1 MSIISKVKQNIRDYL
16 TTKYDAMYFQELDS
30 QVTSY
35 DDWIWEQN
43 NSKEDVTEELILD
56 LGKEK
61 KEKQQK
67 RNLVTKLSYGQLA
80 SLDDIEQFSNGLQE
94 KQWLQA
100 LLKQVKE
107 ISRGKGSEQEAGN
120 KLVVKKGTL
129 ITKIWEDREIV
140 ILAEDADR
148 VTPDAVDKIVQVF
161 CEHPEVEVLYT
172 DEDEVNHEET
182 VRMNPWFKPD
192 YSPDTLLSY
201 FYFGSLVAM
210 SQQAFE
216 RAFKNCLLENRLVIA
231 KGYKITECNDLN
243 DDVKQEAAIAQKK
256 IYALTLEACA
266 TLQRDQ
272 VYHLKK
278 VLYSSHNITYWGYE
292 EEYREIR
299 EHYDNL
305 RKREEAKGVS
315 IVIPSKD
322 NPLVLERCLQS
333 VKKWTKDLAYEIIV
347 VDNGSNDENKQK
359 LETIQENIGF
369 TYLYE
374 PMEFNFSKMCN
385 MGAAAAKYELLLFLN
400 DDCEVRGSK
409 WLSHMASRATVEA
422 TGVVG
427 AKLYY
432 PESKCMQHCGI
443 YNIHVGPVHKLQ
455 FKEDIRAYYD
465 RRNLDVRNVLAVT
478 AACLMVR
485 KSVFEK
491 IKGFDESLQVAF
503 NDVDFCYKLY
513 EAGYNNVVDNTIH
526 LWHHES
532 LSRGSDE
539 SPAKLN
545 RLMQEKKKLYQKHR
559 KLWEE
564 DPYYHPGFSTDILDT
579 SYSFDYE
586 YPHHMHL
593 AVEHPTVL
601 QGLPKGC
608 REDQCVAP
616 MVEYAGD
623 LEGWFLEDEL
633 IDKICGIMK
642 TKNAAY
648 LQGNVVVLGSD
659 NACFEKKLVLRHE
672 ESGTIYEITPEW
684 FYRPDVFANLQDQV
698 NVALSGFACLVNMD
712 AMPKGRY
719 ELGILVTDKISKQS
733 LLRVTTR
740 SIKRV

>member
-1 MSIISKVKQNIRDYL
+1 MSVISKVKQNIRNYL
-16 TTKYDAMYFQELDS
+16 TTKYDAQYFQELES

-43 NSKEDVTEELILD
+43 NSKEEVTEKLILD
-56 LGKEK
+56 LGKEE

-67 RNLVTKLSYGQLA
+67 RNLAIKISYGQLSA
-80 SLDDIEQFSNGLQE
+80 LKNFQVFQQEENVIE
-94 KQWLQA
+94 
-100 LLKQVKE
+100 KE
-107 ISRGKGSEQEAGN
+107 
-120 KLVVKKGTL
+120 TL
-129 ITKIWEDREIV
+129 IANLWEDKKIV

-148 VTPDAVDKIVQVF
+148 LTPDAVSQIVQVF
-161 CEHPEVEVLYT
+161 CDHPEVEVLYT

-210 SQQAFE
+210 SQQTFE
-216 RAFKNCLLENRLVIA
+216 SALSSIISKKEVASRYVDTWE
-231 KGYKITECNDLN
+231 
-243 DDVKQEAAIAQKK
+243 KQETKVDNLLTFVSEKNTIQRKH
-256 IYALTLEACA
+256 IYALVLEACS
-266 TLQRDQ
+266 TLKREQ

-278 VLYSSHNITYWGYE
+278 VLYSSHNITYWGFE
-292 EEYREIR
+292 EEYKEIR
-299 EHYDNL
+299 DYYNDRRE
-305 RKREEAKGVS
+305 REEAKGVS
-315 IVIPSKD
+315 IIIPSKD
-322 NPLVLERCLQS
+322 NPSVLDRCLKS
-333 VKKWTKDLAYEIIV
+333 IKKWTRNMSYEIIV
-347 VDNGSNDENKQK
+347 VDNGSNEENKEK
-359 LETIQENIGF
+359 LEAMQKDIGF
-369 TYLYE
+369 AYLYK

-385 MGAAAAKYELLLFLN
+385 MGAAAAEYELLLFLN

-409 WLSHMASRATVEA
+409 WLTHMASLAMVKTNGAV
-422 TGVVG
+422 GV
-427 AKLYY
+427 KLYY
-432 PESKCMQHCGI
+432 PDSKRIQHCGI

-455 FKEDIRAYYD
+455 FKEDIRPYYD

-485 KSVFEK
+485 KSVFEEV
-491 IKGFDESLQVAF
+491 KGFDENLQVAF
-503 NDVDFCYKLY
+503 NDVDFCYKVY
-513 EAGYNNVVDNTIH
+513 EAGYDNVVDNTIH

-545 RLMQEKKKLYQKHR
+545 RLMQEKRKLYQNHA

-564 DPYYHPGFSTDILDT
+564 DPYYHPGFATDILDT

-593 AVEHPTVL
+593 AVEHPTSM
-601 QGLPKGC
+601 QELPKGT

-623 LEGWFLEDEL
+623 LQGWFLEEDL
-633 IDKICGIMK
+633 IGKIEGIMG
-642 TKNAAY
+642 TNHAAY

-659 NACFEKKLVLRHE
+659 NACFEKKIVLRHDP
-672 ESGTIYEITPEW
+672 SGELYEISPEW
-684 FYRPDVFANLQDQV
+684 FYRPDVFSNLQDQT

-712 AMPKGRY
+712 AMPAGRY
-719 ELGILVTDKISKQS
+719 EVGILVTDKISKQS

-740 SIKRV
+740 SIERI

>member
-1 MSIISKVKQNIRDYL
+1 MSVLSKVKQNIRNYL
-16 TTKYDAMYFQELDS
+16 TTKYDAQYLQELES
-30 QVTSY
+30 QFTSY

-43 NSKEDVTEELILD
+43 NSKKETTEELILD
-56 LGKEK
+56 LGKEE

-67 RNLVTKLSYGQLA
+67 RSLATKLSYSQL
-80 SLDDIEQFSNGLQE
+80 SILKKEDFLKETVLEHGFGDMSE
-94 KQWLQA
+94 KEN
-100 LLKQVKE
+100 LLE
-107 ISRGKGSEQEAGN
+107 
-120 KLVVKKGTL
+120 KGTIINRL
-129 ITKIWEDREIV
+129 WEDRKIV
-140 ILAEDADR
+140 ILAEDANR
-148 VTPDAVDKIVQVF
+148 ITPDAVDKIVQVF

-172 DEDEVNHEET
+172 DEDELSHEET

-216 RAFKNCLLENRLVIA
+216 SAIGNVFSKKEISKLLEQREISTDCKNKDNL
-231 KGYKITECNDLN
+231 KINHIQSRKNLYLL
-243 DDVKQEAAIAQKK
+243 I
-256 IYALTLEACA
+256 LEACS
-266 TLQRDQ
+266 TLRREQ

-278 VLYSSHNITYWGYE
+278 VLYSSHSIIYWGFE
-292 EEYREIR
+292 KEYNEIR
-299 EHYDNL
+299 EYYNNL
-305 RKREEAKGVS
+305 REREEARGVS
-315 IVIPSKD
+315 IIIPSKD
-322 NPLVLERCLQS
+322 NPFVLDRCLQS
-333 VKKWTKDLAYEIIV
+333 IIKWTLDFPYEIIV
-347 VDNGSNDENKQK
+347 VDNGSNEENREK
-359 LETIQENIGF
+359 LEMMQKANGF

-374 PMEFNFSKMCN
+374 AMEFNFSKMCN
-385 MGAAAAKYELLLFLN
+385 IGAANAKYELLLFLN

-409 WLSHMASRATVEA
+409 WLSHMASLARVKT
-422 TGVVG
+422 TGAVG

-432 PESKCMQHCGI
+432 PESKRIQHCGI

-455 FKEDIRAYYD
+455 FKEDIRPYYD

-478 AACLMVR
+478 AACLMAR
-485 KSVFEK
+485 KSIFEK
-491 IKGFDESLQVAF
+491 INGFDVNLQVAF

-539 SPAKLN
+539 SPVKLN
-545 RLMQEKKKLYQKHR
+545 RLMQEKKKLYQKHT

-564 DPYYHPGFSTDILDT
+564 DPYYHPGFTTDILDT

-593 AVEHPTVL
+593 AVEHPTLV
-601 QGLPKGC
+601 QALPKGT

-623 LEGWFLEDEL
+623 LQGWFLEDDL
-633 IDKICGIMK
+633 ITKIEGIMQ

-659 NACFEKKLVLRHE
+659 NACFDKKLVLRHE
-672 ESGTIYEITPEW
+672 TSGDIYEISPEW
-684 FYRPDVFANLQDQV
+684 FYRPDVFTNLQDQI
-698 NVALSGFACLVNMD
+698 NVALSGFACLLNME
-712 AMPKGRY
+712 AMPIGRY
-719 ELGILVTDKISKQS
+719 EVGILVTDMISKQS

-740 SIKRV
+740 SVERCHNGKN

>member
-1 MSIISKVKQNIRDYL
+1 MSVISKVKQNIRDYL
-16 TTKYDAMYFQELDS
+16 TTKYDAQYFQELES

-35 DDWIWEQN
+35 DDWVWEQN
-43 NSKEDVTEELILD
+43 NSKKEVTEELILD
-56 LGKEK
+56 LGKEE

-67 RNLVTKLSYGQLA
+67 RALATKISYGKLSSTQDAIKVYEEAFVRTL
-80 SLDDIEQFSNGLQE
+80 ELQSE
-94 KQWLQA
+94 KENQ
-100 LLKQVKE
+100 
-107 ISRGKGSEQEAGN
+107 I
-120 KLVVKKGTL
+120 KKGTL
-129 ITKIWEDREIV
+129 IKKIWEDRKIV
-140 ILAEDADR
+140 ILAEDAER
-148 VTPDAVDKIVQVF
+148 VTPDAVDNIVQVF

-201 FYFGSLVAM
+201 FYFGNMVAM
-210 SQQAFE
+210 SQDTFE
-216 RAFKNCLLENRLVIA
+216 AVLRKFACKEGGAKTSEESVAKLQNVLCGIKNSKEMV
-231 KGYKITECNDLN
+231 
-243 DDVKQEAAIAQKK
+243 
-256 IYALTLEACA
+256 YALTLEACSA
-266 TLQRDQ
+266 LRREQ

-278 VLYSSHNITYWGYE
+278 VLYSSHNITYWGFE
-292 EEYREIR
+292 EEYKEIR
-299 EHYDNL
+299 EYYNSL
-305 RKREEAKGVS
+305 REREEATGVS
-315 IVIPSKD
+315 IIIPSKD
-322 NPLVLERCLQS
+322 NPAVLDRCLQS
-333 VKKWTKDLAYEIIV
+333 IKKWTLDFPYEIIV
-347 VDNGSNDENKQK
+347 VDNGSNEENKAE
-359 LETIQENIGF
+359 LETMQKSIGF

-374 PMEFNFSKMCN
+374 PQEFNFSKMCN
-385 MGAAAAKYELLLFLN
+385 MGAANAKYELLLFLN

-409 WLSHMASRATVEA
+409 CLSHMASLAAVKN
-422 TGVVG
+422 TGAVG

-432 PESKCMQHCGI
+432 PESKRMQHCGI

-455 FKEDIRAYYD
+455 FKEDIRPYYD

-491 IKGFDESLQVAF
+491 INGFDENLQVAF

-513 EAGYNNVVDNTIH
+513 EAGYNNVIDNTIH

-545 RLMQEKKKLYQKHR
+545 RLMQEKKKLYQKHT

-564 DPYYHPGFSTDILDT
+564 DPYYHPGFTTDILDT

-593 AVEHPTVL
+593 AVEHPSL
-601 QGLPKGC
+601 MQGLPKGC

-623 LEGWFLEDEL
+623 LQGWFLEEDL
-633 IDKICGIMK
+633 IEKIEGIMQ

-648 LQGNVVVLGSD
+648 LQGNIVVLGSD
-659 NACFEKKLVLRHE
+659 NACFDKKLVLRHE
-672 ESGTIYEITPEW
+672 ATGGIYEISPEW
-684 FYRPDVFANLQDQV
+684 FYRPDVFTNLQDQT
-698 NVALSGFACLVNMD
+698 NVALSGFACLVNME
-712 AMPKGRY
+712 AMPVGRY
-719 ELGILVTDKISKQS
+719 EVGILVTDKISKQS

-740 SIKRV
+740 SIERS